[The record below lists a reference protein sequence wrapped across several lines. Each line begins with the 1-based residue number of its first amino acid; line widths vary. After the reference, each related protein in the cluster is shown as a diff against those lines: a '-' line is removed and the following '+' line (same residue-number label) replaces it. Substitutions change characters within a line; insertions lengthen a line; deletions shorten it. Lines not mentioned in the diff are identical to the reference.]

1 MSDAGRAPSRLDRW
15 EAGDAYERYVG
26 RWSRLV
32 AAEFVPWLAVAPG
45 ARWLDVGY
53 GTGAVTDALLRLA
66 APREVRGIDPSP
78 AFVAHAGGGADN
90 DRVHVEAGDAQAIDA
105 QDGAFDAV
113 VSGLVLNFVPRPH
126 RGLAEMA
133 RVTRHG
139 GVVGLY
145 VWDYAGEMQYMRSF
159 WDAAVALDP
168 AALELDEGRRFP
180 MCRPET
186 LEHMARHAGLR
197 EVASRAIDVPTRFA
211 SFDDYWAPFMGGQG
225 PAPGY
230 AVSLDGSRC
239 AALRERIRGRLPVA
253 RDGSIEL
260 VARAWAVRG
269 SR

>member
-1 MSDAGRAPSRLDRW
+1 MSDAGAAPSRLERW

-26 RWSRLV
+26 RWSRRV
-32 AAEFVPWLAVAPG
+32 ADEFVPWLGVSAG
-45 ARWLDVGY
+45 ARWLDVGC
-53 GTGAVTDALLRLA
+53 GTGAVTDAVLRLA

-78 AFVAHAGGGADN
+78 GFVAHAGRGAGD
-90 DRVHVEAGDAQAIDA
+90 DRVKVETGDAQAIDA
-105 QDGAFDAV
+105 GDGTFDAV
-113 VSGLVLNFVPRPH
+113 VSGLVLNFVPRPD
-126 RGLAEMA
+126 RALAEMA
-133 RVTRHG
+133 RVTRTG
-139 GVVGLY
+139 GVVGFY

-186 LEHMARHAGLR
+186 LERMARDAGL
-197 EVASRAIDVPTRFA
+197 EDVASRAIDVPTRFA
-211 SFDDYWAPFMGGQG
+211 SFEDYWAPFLGGQG

-230 AVSLDGSRC
+230 AVSLDAGRC
-239 AALRERIRGRLPVA
+239 AALRERIRGRLPIA